1 MSERLNALDTRES
14 SRSRVNR
21 ACRPRNPVGLGA
33 CNSRRVHLA
42 TSVDRSNSVDVSS
55 LPSCQP
61 STLNARPTACWR
73 GGTRESAGTLRAQM
87 EVRALRQERR
97 SSAERER
104 PEADQEGAF
113 RRTRCAGSHR
123 SELTLFDGAQTEG
136 TVVETCQLIC
146 RSKASYSAILVHLA
160 RTGRHRWAFARG

>member
-1 MSERLNALDTRES
+1 
-14 SRSRVNR
+14 
-21 ACRPRNPVGLGA
+21 
-33 CNSRRVHLA
+33 
-42 TSVDRSNSVDVSS
+42 
-55 LPSCQP
+55 
-61 STLNARPTACWR
+61 
-73 GGTRESAGTLRAQM
+73 M

-104 PEADQEGAF
+104 LEADQEGAF

-123 SELTLFDGAQTEG
+123 SELTLFGGAQTEG

-146 RSKASYSAILVHLA
+146 RSKASYSAILAHLA